1 MLALTAATPIA
12 RGVLLDT
19 DVRWDIIAQSVDD
32 RTPAERG
39 VAAGGGE
46 GGGGHAAM
54 AGHGT
59 KRLHKSRYETIST
72 YICNTVIGQDGQDSS
87 TRAALKELG
96 RNDLEAREGGRRR
109 AVIPSPPWTIS
120 NPLAH
125 SGADG
130 RGGVPHSHAG

>member
-1 MLALTAATPIA
+1 MSETCPK
-12 RGVLLDT
+12 GVLLDT

-46 GGGGHAAM
+46 GGGGHEAM

-96 RNDLEAREGGRRR
+96 RNDLEVPMDEEAYRTLTQAGGEGRTWQR
-109 AVIPSPPWTIS
+109 V
-120 NPLAH
+120 LFMC
-125 SGADG
+125 
-130 RGGVPHSHAG
+130 VC

>member
-1 MLALTAATPIA
+1 MSETCPK
-12 RGVLLDT
+12 GVLLDT

-46 GGGGHAAM
+46 GGGGHEAM

-96 RNDLEAREGGRRR
+96 RNDLEAREGGGG
-109 AVIPSPPWTIS
+109 VPFSPPLPATTIS
-120 NPLAH
+120 TPLAH
-125 SGADG
+125 SGPDG